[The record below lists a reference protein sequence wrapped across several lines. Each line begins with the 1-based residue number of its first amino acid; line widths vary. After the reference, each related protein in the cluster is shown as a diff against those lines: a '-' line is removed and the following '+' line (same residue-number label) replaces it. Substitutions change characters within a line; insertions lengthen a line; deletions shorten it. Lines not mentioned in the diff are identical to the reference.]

1 MKRIITLTL
10 VVCLS
15 SLGLFAA
22 QVTQTTA
29 EKAAIN
35 VFASRTGID
44 ANQVSIVDVFAAE
57 SNNQPVYYVFNM
69 APEGYVIIA
78 AEDAFYP
85 VIAWSDEGSFSE
97 INAPQSLIGWMGK
110 YIDNINYL
118 RENNIQADQEI
129 ALKWEKALTY
139 DTQNAGKYGEII
151 VDSFLPAV
159 WNQDSPY
166 NWYAPE
172 AQGGPGGKAY
182 AGCVATAMSMVM
194 YYWRWPW
201 EGEGSHSYYA
211 GSYGTLSADFGN
223 SYYDYYGMPTASD
236 NKFCHPI
243 ALLMYHCAVAVDMDF
258 SPDGSGAYSFD
269 VPNAV
274 KSYFK
279 YDNSAQH
286 VQRGSIGS
294 WIVLLRDQLDL
305 GYPLYY
311 SGQSS
316 SGGHA
321 FVCDGYTDD
330 FYFHFNFGWSG
341 SGNGWFELNDV
352 GGYSSS
358 NAIIKNYIPDQSIYA
373 PSCDETVVITAQ
385 FGSVVDCSN
394 PAESYAPNVTQS
406 WLIDPQTALDS
417 ITDIDI
423 MWKQFALASG
433 DKVTV
438 YDGEDDSAPVLG
450 EFTGTDLPEDLTS
463 TGNKLFVVF
472 ETDGS
477 GEDLGFYFDFKSTLP
492 TYCSGVTT
500 LTDFAGTIT
509 DGSLDFDY
517 NNSSSCMWLINV
529 ETAISIGLDFVS
541 FDLEDGNDVVKIYDA
556 VTNEQVA
563 EYTGTTIP
571 DELNVATTQLLI
583 AFNTNKT
590 ITGEGFEINYSASV
604 GVEDVEALQN
614 LSVSPN
620 PAVNMLNV
628 NFNLAYTGDVTVSLF
643 DMSGKRVFSD
653 KNSAFRGTY
662 NNNIDI
668 SNLSKG
674 VYILNVVSDRK
685 TESKRVVIK

>member
-1 MKRIITLTL
+1 M
-10 VVCLS
+10 
-15 SLGLFAA
+15 
-22 QVTQTTA
+22 
-29 EKAAIN
+29 
-35 VFASRTGID
+35 
-44 ANQVSIVDVFAAE
+44 
-57 SNNQPVYYVFNM
+57 
-69 APEGYVIIA
+69 
-78 AEDAFYP
+78 
-85 VIAWSDEGSFSE
+85 
-97 INAPQSLIGWMGK
+97 
-110 YIDNINYL
+110 
-118 RENNIQADQEI
+118 
-129 ALKWEKALTY
+129 
-139 DTQNAGKYGEII
+139 
-151 VDSFLPAV
+151 
-159 WNQDSPY
+159 
-166 NWYAPE
+166 
-172 AQGGPGGKAY
+172 
-182 AGCVATAMSMVM
+182 
-194 YYWRWPW
+194 
-201 EGEGSHSYYA
+201 
-211 GSYGTLSADFGN
+211 
-223 SYYDYYGMPTASD
+223 
-236 NKFCHPI
+236 
-243 ALLMYHCAVAVDMDF
+243 
-258 SPDGSGAYSFD
+258 
-269 VPNAV
+269 
-274 KSYFK
+274 
-279 YDNSAQH
+279 
-286 VQRGSIGS
+286 
-294 WIVLLRDQLDL
+294 WI
-305 GYPLYY
+305 
-311 SGQSS
+311 
-316 SGGHA
+316 
-321 FVCDGYTDD
+321 
-330 FYFHFNFGWSG
+330 
-341 SGNGWFELNDV
+341 
-352 GGYSSS
+352 
-358 NAIIKNYIPDQSIYA
+358 
-373 PSCDETVVITAQ
+373 
-385 FGSVVDCSN
+385 
-394 PAESYAPNVTQS
+394 
-406 WLIDPQTALDS
+406 
-417 ITDIDI
+417 
-423 MWKQFALASG
+423 
-433 DKVTV
+433 
-438 YDGEDDSAPVLG
+438 
-450 EFTGTDLPEDLTS
+450 DLPEDLTS